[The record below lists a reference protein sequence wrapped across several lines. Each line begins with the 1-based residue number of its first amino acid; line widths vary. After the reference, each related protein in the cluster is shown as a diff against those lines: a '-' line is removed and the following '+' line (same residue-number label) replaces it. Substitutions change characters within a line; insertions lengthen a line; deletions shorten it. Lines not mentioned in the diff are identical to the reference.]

1 MHSSKFIITGVVQG
15 VGFRYH
21 TKIKACSLGLTG
33 FAKNLPDRSVEV
45 VVTGQEEDIIALEAW
60 LKKGPV
66 MAKVASISKES
77 IDEVMSEGFEIL

>member
-21 TKIKACSLGLTG
+21 TKIKAGSLGLTG

-77 IDEVMSEGFEIL
+77 IDEVMSDGFEIL